1 MSFTMNLK
9 TESRT
14 FFIDT
19 LTPVAMYLNLRDQ
32 FQNCA
37 LFEGADFSAL
47 ADSHSFI
54 CCEPIAEY
62 RIDGSR
68 CSTRILQKETS
79 TDLSGADAFVRS
91 LNSFLEQVKPKPDKD
106 TSEARINGLFGYFG
120 WKAIQYMEDVKF
132 TGSHSEDS
140 EVSAARFYLYRYVII
155 LDALKNTAL
164 VMKNFFLEERGSS
177 GFSVDEFAECAFR
190 VKESSTHFLKKGG
203 EQSNL
208 TDSEFITVINQCKG
222 HIQRGDVF
230 QIVPSR
236 QYRQNYRG
244 DDFRVYR
251 ALRSINPSPYLFYVD
266 LGEYRIFGSSP
277 EAQII
282 IRNREAST
290 WPIAGTYRRTGDF
303 ALDMENAKKL
313 QEDEKENAEH
323 AMLVDLAR
331 NDLSRTCSKVH
342 VPEFRTLRY
351 FSHVIHLVSRVT
363 GQIRSD
369 VSALDAVV
377 KSYPAGTLSGA
388 PKHKALQLLDRYEPQ
403 ERGIYGGA
411 VGFIDFS
418 GDSVFAIMIRS
429 FLSKRDTLYYQVG
442 MGVVYDSIPERE
454 VSECHAK
461 VDALRAAIEKAEVL

>member
-1 MSFTMNLK
+1 MNLETELK
-9 TESRT
+9 TY
-14 FFIDT
+14 FIDT
-19 LTPVAMYLNLRDQ
+19 LTPVAMYLHLRDQ

-54 CCEPIAEY
+54 CCEPIAKY
-62 RIDGSR
+62 RIDGSL
-68 CSTRILQKETS
+68 CTTQILEREKKF
-79 TDLSGADAFVRS
+79 DLNGPDAFVES
-91 LNSFLEQVKPKPDKD
+91 LKSFLEEIKPASIPNGSK
-106 TSEARINGLFGYFG
+106 ERINGLFGYFG
-120 WKAIQYMEDVKF
+120 WKAIQHMEDIEFVA
-132 TGSHSEDS
+132 SHSKDS
-140 EVSAARFYLYRYVII
+140 EVSAARFFLYRYVII
-155 LDALKNTAL
+155 LDALKNTAQ
-164 VMKNFFLEERGSS
+164 VVKNY
-177 GFSVDEFAECAFR
+177 FSAEGASTGLSIDEFAECAFQGK
-190 VKESSTHFLKKGG
+190 VSNTHFKNTGG

-208 TDSEFITVINQCKG
+208 TDSEYITVINKCKE

-236 QYRQNYRG
+236 QYRQRFQG
-244 DDFRVYR
+244 DDFKVYR
-251 ALRSINPSPYLFYVD
+251 ALRSINPSPYLFYLD
-266 LGEYRIFGSSP
+266 LGDYRIFGSSP

-282 IRNREAST
+282 IRDKKAST
-290 WPIAGTYRRTGDF
+290 WPIAGTYRRTGEF
-303 ALDMENAKKL
+303 ALDMENAEKL
-313 QEDEKENAEH
+313 QKDEKENAEH

-331 NDLSRTCSKVH
+331 NDLSRTCNGVH

-363 GQIRSD
+363 GEIRAGISP
-369 VSALDAVV
+369 LETVV

-429 FLSKRDTLYYQVG
+429 FLSKHDTLYYQVG
-442 MGVVYDSIPERE
+442 VGVVYDSIPESE
-454 VSECHAK
+454 VNECHAK
-461 VDALRAAIEKAEVL
+461 VDALRAAIKKAEVV

>member
-1 MSFTMNLK
+1 MNLK
-9 TESRT
+9 TESKT

-19 LTPVAMYLNLRDQ
+19 LTPVAMYLQLRDQ

-62 RIDGSR
+62 RIEGSR
-68 CSTRILQKETS
+68 CITRIVQEEQS
-79 TDLSGADAFVRS
+79 TELIGADAFVTS
-91 LNSFLEQVKPKPDKD
+91 LNRFLAEVKPE
-106 TSEARINGLFGYFG
+106 SEGNASGGGINGLFGYFG
-120 WKAIQYMEDVKF
+120 WKAIQYMEDISF
-132 TGSHSEDS
+132 TASHGKDS

-155 LDALKNTAL
+155 LDALKNSAHIL
-164 VMKNFFLEERGSS
+164 KNFFLEEGDATGLSI
-177 GFSVDEFAECAFR
+177 DAFARVVFQ
-190 VKESSTHFLKKGG
+190 VKESPTHFSKKGS

-208 TDSEFITVINQCKG
+208 TDTEFIGVINKCKE

-236 QYRQNYRG
+236 QYRQSYRG
-244 DDFRVYR
+244 DDFKVYR
-251 ALRSINPSPYLFYVD
+251 ALRSINPSPYLFYLD

-282 IRNREAST
+282 IRNKVAST
-290 WPIAGTYRRTGDF
+290 WPIAGTHRRTGDF
-303 ALDMENAKKL
+303 ALDMESAKKL

-331 NDLSRTCSKVH
+331 NDLSRTCTGVH

-363 GQIRSD
+363 GEIRSD
-369 VSALDAVV
+369 VSSLETVV

-442 MGVVYDSIPERE
+442 MGVVYDSIPENE
-454 VSECHAK
+454 VNECHAK
-461 VDALRAAIEKAEVL
+461 VDALRAAIKKAEAL